1 MQTKYF
7 RQRTHHV
14 NQLRQLEFELDGDCV
29 RDVHDGSDQL
39 VVGGQQVV
47 KQPLG
52 VGVAAAGA
60 LKRVDNDDKC
70 ALLRISVG
78 K

>member
-1 MQTKYF
+1 MQN
-7 RQRTHHV
+7 THHV
-14 NQLRQLEFELDGDCV
+14 NQLRQLEFELDGDGV
-29 RDVHDGSDQL
+29 GDVHDGPHQL

-60 LKRVDNDDKC
+60 FEKSRQ
-70 ALLRISVG
+70 
-78 K
+78 

>member
-7 RQRTHHV
+7 RQNTHHV
-14 NQLRQLEFELDGDCV
+14 NQLRQFEFELDGDGV

-70 ALLRISVG
+70 AL
-78 K
+78 

>member
-1 MQTKYF
+1 M
-7 RQRTHHV
+7 
-14 NQLRQLEFELDGDCV
+14 RQLEFELDGDGV
-29 RDVHDGSDQL
+29 RDVHDGPDQL

-70 ALLRISVG
+70 AL
-78 K
+78 